1 MIIRSKWQRVYLLLY
16 LIQNIDRKKSMII
29 ETNAA
34 FKTLIKNIVFCVEQI
49 LYSDCTLM
57 LML

>member
-1 MIIRSKWQRVYLLLY
+1 MIIHSKWQRVYLLLY

-34 FKTLIKNIVFCVEQI
+34 FKTFIKNIVFCVEQI

>member
-16 LIQNIDRKKSMII
+16 LIQNIDQKKSMII

-34 FKTLIKNIVFCVEQI
+34 FKTFIKNIAFCVEQI

>member
-1 MIIRSKWQRVYLLLY
+1 MAESLFIALPDT
-16 LIQNIDRKKSMII
+16 NIDRKKSMII

-34 FKTLIKNIVFCVEQI
+34 FKTFIRNIVFCVEQI